1 MYYAQERPRIVYVL
15 ILINLAVFVYTLTLS
30 NRDVVKLA
38 YIFGVV
44 PALIMN
50 GTSLHSLVTSMFL
63 HADFFHIFFNMYA
76 LFLLGKDCEVAYGSR
91 KFTLLYFLSGIL
103 AGILHSAYIYTLFPE
118 EAYRPAIGASGAIFG
133 VMASYAVLFPFRR
146 LFVFFGLI
154 PVAAPAIVVI
164 FGLALI
170 QLLYAIAMPLGSIA
184 YVAHV
189 GGFITGLILTLIY
202 RAGLRKYY
210 YYSF

>member
-1 MYYAQERPRIVYVL
+1 MVYVL

>member
-1 MYYAQERPRIVYVL
+1 MYYARERPRMVYVL

-30 NRDVVKLA
+30 NRDVVRLA

-76 LFLLGKDCEVAYGSR
+76 LFLLGKDCEIAYGSR

-103 AGILHSAYIYTLFPE
+103 AGILHSAYIYILFPE

-184 YVAHV
+184 YVAHI